1 MSGAKVRKLPE
12 LSLVIGDLQSL
23 KISPKLATFF
33 TELSS
38 GKI

>member
-1 MSGAKVRKLPE
+1 MSRAKVRKLPE